1 MLDQEAL
8 EKNGEELR
16 KQEGW
21 ESIKVMPD
29 GKNPN
34 ESVTKVSNL
43 LNILE
48 AGNAKSILQDY
59 IAQLTKLDDQ
69 LRKEYQVVS
78 ADIKKVVVELGKQED
93 FSKVSKI
100 ISGLFDAQSDLNFY
114 ANKLKTLLLEL
125 EGED

>member
-1 MLDQEAL
+1 MSKAKEV
-8 EKNGEELR
+8 LR
-16 KQEGW
+16 EYN
-21 ESIKVMPD
+21 
-29 GKNPN
+29 NP
-34 ESVTKVSNL
+34 K
-43 LNILE
+43 
-48 AGNAKSILQDY
+48 AILQDY
-59 IAQLTKLDDQ
+59 AKKLAKLDDQ

-78 ADIKKVVVELGKQED
+78 AEIKKVVTELDKQED